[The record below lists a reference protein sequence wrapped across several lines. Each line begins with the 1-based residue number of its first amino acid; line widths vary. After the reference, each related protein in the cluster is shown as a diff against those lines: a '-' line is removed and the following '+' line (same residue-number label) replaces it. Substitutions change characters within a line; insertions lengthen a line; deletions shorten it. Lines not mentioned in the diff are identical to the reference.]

1 MVPPSMVAACC
12 ITAAVCGNEKFS
24 ANTPEGILGKMQVGI
39 AVETDFLKSCYST
52 VADCLKSAL
61 FAESDSGDS
70 GMNSGDSS
78 MSSETSS
85 NSIERVTPDEV
96 DENV

>member
-1 MVPPSMVAACC
+1 MKAYQ
-12 ITAAVCGNEKFS
+12 FS
-24 ANTPEGILGKMQVGI
+24 IASQVGAI
-39 AVETDFLKSCYST
+39 LFLVFKIVTLIFKDFLKSCYST

-70 GMNSGDSS
+70 GVNSGDSS
-78 MSSETSS
+78 MSSES
-85 NSIERVTPDEV
+85 SIERVTPDEV